1 MRERRK
7 MKSNKVGQDERA
19 LRLANNLRRRISKEA
34 GRLKAGIAAEPRQSD
49 ETMRAR
55 KAVLAVRVRL
65 DELISTLEA
74 SRRSSF
80 CAIVGFSAESGGT

>member
-1 MRERRK
+1 
-7 MKSNKVGQDERA
+7 MKTNKVRQDERA
-19 LRLANNLRRRISKEA
+19 LRLANNLRRRINKEA
-34 GRLKAGIAAEPRQSD
+34 GRLKADIAAEPRQSD

-74 SRRSSF
+74 TRRSSF
-80 CAIVGFSAESGGT
+80 RAIVGLSAESGT